1 MKAKKLFLITF
12 YDKNEKLIFTTKVY
26 SPSIKGAKI
35 KAQNLEPFEWHKKT
49 IKDLSYER
57 NLFLDNI
64 EFSN

>member
-1 MKAKKLFLITF
+1 MKAKNLFRITF
-12 YDKNEKLIFTTKVY
+12 YDKNEKVIFTTKVFCA
-26 SPSIKGAKI
+26 SMRGAKI

-49 IKDLSYER
+49 IKDLSFER